1 MTVFLFR
8 NRVFKDKSSVLKKT
22 RVLYIITGIFI
33 TMCNPAT
40 KKTPSSIPTIK
51 LMVLLLALTTSVGG
65 STKLFFDIEMFN
77 KGGFIVAGS
86 DLVLFVNSLKSLSH
100 SLKQSG
106 SPTIYEVNASSTSR
120 EFVQTNNRRVQIFTE
135 I

>member
-65 STKLFFDIEMFN
+65 STKTFYFS
-77 KGGFIVAGS
+77 VAGHLL
-86 DLVLFVNSLKSLSH
+86 DGNVNVDIIK
-100 SLKQSG
+100 G
-106 SPTIYEVNASSTSR
+106 
-120 EFVQTNNRRVQIFTE
+120 
-135 I
+135 